1 MNKLSDFLSAAAE
14 YARMAQPANFP
25 SDEPAPV
32 NSPCSGRAVARNPM
46 AWRQRHPNASAW
58 IDANR
63 ERSTFAQSLFDSLN
77 RYGSLTPNQLA
88 AVERNILSDQERG
101 KSPRAQRVDATIN
114 GTGFEKMVEGFKRAY
129 AAGLKRPK
137 LRVDDLRFSLAKETS
152 VNAGYIYVK
161 AGEVYLGKISPR
173 GEWSRSYD
181 CSEVENVRVQEIARD
196 PFGALVEYGHRTGN
210 CGICSRPL
218 SDPESVERGIGPV
231 CAAKYGWL

>member
-1 MNKLSDFLSAAAE
+1 MNRISDFLTAAAE
-14 YARMAQPANFP
+14 YARSAQPAHYP
-25 SDEPAPV
+25 SDEP
-32 NSPCSGRAVARNPM
+32 SPANLPRGARNPQ
-46 AWRQRHPNASAW
+46 AWRDAHPNATSW
-58 IDANR
+58 LEANAA
-63 ERSTFAQSLFDSLN
+63 RSTFAQSLLQSLA

-88 AVERNILSDQERG
+88 AVERNILRDQERAT
-101 KSPRAQRVDATIN
+101 SPRAQRVDATIN
-114 GTGFEKMVEGFKRAY
+114 GTGFEKMVEGFKRAH

-161 AGEVYLGKISPR
+161 AGETYLGKISPR

-181 CSEVENVRVQEIARD
+181 CSEIEHTRVQEIARD